1 MRPIFIKKDLKEA
14 SVSLLGQF
22 PDQSHFT
29 TTVSADAKVIAPD
42 GQVIAI
48 FLHQVIPGKL
58 HQRGYELWKSV
69 DGLVSNRA
77 TALGTKS
84 LPRSINR
91 DGTPSPRSGVNVRV
105 LGVTQARQGNLGYFG
120 RDLRQT
126 TLSVKRAEMLDG
138 NRQLIELTD
147 ELYLKHAPLLYASQL
162 AVVKNASRF
171 RLWNTA
177 FTTIYLAKNFR
188 TAYHLDSGNL
198 RGVMSALLP
207 TGRFTGGELLLPRW
221 RLAFALKP
229 GDVLLFD
236 PQQIHGNLPIK
247 GDRIS
252 AAFFCASQALKVR
265 NSI

>member
-1 MRPIFIKKDLKEA
+1 MKSIFLKNGYKKA
-14 SVSLLGQF
+14 SMSLLGQF
-22 PDQSHFT
+22 PDPSHFA
-29 TTVSADAKVIAPD
+29 TTVSADASVVAPE

-48 FLHQVIPGKL
+48 FLHQAISEEL
-58 HQRGYELWKSV
+58 HRRAYELWRPI
-69 DGLVSNRA
+69 DGLISNRA
-77 TALGTKS
+77 TALGTES

-105 LGVTQARQGNLGYFG
+105 LGVTQARQGNLGYVG
-120 RDLRQT
+120 RPLKKT
-126 TLSVKRAEMLDG
+126 ALSIKRAEMLDG
-138 NRQLIELTD
+138 NRKLIELTD
-147 ELYLKHAPLLYASQL
+147 ALYLKHAPLLHANQL
-162 AVVKNASRF
+162 AVVKNAPRF

-188 TAYHLDSGNL
+188 TAYHRDSGNL
-198 RGVMSALLP
+198 RGMMSALLP
-207 TGRFTGGELLLPRW
+207 TGRFAGGELLLPRW

-229 GDVLLFD
+229 GDLLLFD

-252 AAFFCASQALKVR
+252 AALFCASLALKVR